1 MKQGWEVKKLG
12 EICDLQNGFA
22 FKSKD
27 YIDFSNTMNFRM
39 SQIRPGGGIDLEN
52 NPKFLPDEYVIKYKD
67 YLLKEGDVVIAM
79 TDLAT
84 ETKILGVPTIVPKDN
99 RNWLLN
105 QRVGKL
111 FKIDFSKVYLPYL
124 KYILTSETVNKYY
137 KSLGRGG
144 LQINIGKQDILN
156 AKIPLPPLQEQQRIV
171 AILDEAFT
179 AIDKAKANT
188 EQNLKN
194 AKELFESELQR
205 VFNDK
210 GEGWEEKTLGEILD
224 FFNGFAFKS
233 KDAIENSNT
242 QLVRIGNLYQNELNL
257 ERRAVYYPD
266 EFAKSF
272 SKYLLKSNDLII
284 SLTGT
289 TGKEDYGYT
298 VKIPENNY
306 NLLLNQ
312 RIAKIC
318 IKNENETDKDYL
330 LHFLL
335 SRIFLDKLYKTAN
348 GTRQANLSTETMKS
362 ILINVPDFTKQQTIV
377 SKLDALLIQT
387 KKLEA
392 VYTQKLQDLEELK
405 KSVLQKAFSGEL
417 N

>member
-1 MKQGWEVKKLG
+1 MKQNWEVKKL
-12 EICDLQNGFA
+12 ESICKVFA
-22 FKSKD
+22 DGDWIESKD
-27 YIDFSNTMNFRM
+27 QSNEGIRLVQTGNIGFGFFKDKDDKARYISEETFKRLNCTEILPGDLLVSRLPDPVGKSCIIPDINTKMITGVDCTI
-39 SQIRPGGGIDLEN
+39 IRPNEN
-52 NPKFLPDEYVIKYKD
+52 LLSEYLCYYQQSND
-67 YLLKEGDVVIAM
+67 YLNDVLKGVSG
-79 TDLAT
+79 AT
-84 ETKILGVPTIVPKDN
+84 RQRISRKNLGLI
-99 RNWLLN
+99 
-105 QRVGKL
+105 
-111 FKIDFSKVYLPYL
+111 
-124 KYILTSETVNKYY
+124 E
-137 KSLGRGG
+137 
-144 LQINIGKQDILN
+144 
-156 AKIPLPPLQEQQRIV
+156 IPLPPIQEQQRIV

-205 VFNDK
+205 IFSEKRKDY
-210 GEGWEEKTLGEILD
+210 EEKTLGEILD

-242 QLVRIGNLYQNELNL
+242 QLVRMGNLYQNELNL

-272 SKYLLKSNDLII
+272 SKYLLKPNDLII

-289 TGKEDYGYT
+289 TGKEDFGYT
-298 VKIPENNY
+298 VKIPENDY

-362 ILINVPDFTKQQTIV
+362 MLINVPDFIKQKTIV
-377 SKLDALLIQT
+377 SKLDALREQT

-392 VYTQKLQDLEELK
+392 VYTKKLLDLEELK

-417 N
+417 